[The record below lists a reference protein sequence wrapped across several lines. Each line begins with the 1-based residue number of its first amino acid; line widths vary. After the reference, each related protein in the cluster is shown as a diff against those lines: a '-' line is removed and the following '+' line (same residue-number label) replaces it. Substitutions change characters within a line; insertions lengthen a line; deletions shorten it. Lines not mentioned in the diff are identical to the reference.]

1 MDFSSLTHAPGW
13 QAHLGTDLVAA
24 ERWPSLEDIGSVAES
39 SLSELGDRPFLRE
52 LPGNWLSGRQFLERS
67 RAGAS
72 ALAASGVRPG
82 DRVVLVGGNTADLAA
97 CVVGVFLAGAVLV
110 AANPAYS
117 DRELAH
123 VVIDSRPA
131 AIVCDADLLG
141 RARAISAAAPAAL
154 PIEGP
159 GSDLPLPQVPIQVLS
174 ISEVLSHRRERTA
187 GTVALRG
194 SSPAMVAY
202 TSGTTGAPKGALL
215 SHGNLLASAR
225 SVAVAWRWCP
235 EDRLL
240 LSLPLFHMHGLGVG
254 LIGSLLMG
262 SSILLFSRFDPAAL
276 ATTAAGE
283 GATMFFGVPAMYR
296 RLVTEPAFTD
306 FARLR
311 LLVSGSAPLPQ
322 DLFDQICSVAGSAPL
337 ERYGMSETAMNVSN
351 PYEGP
356 RKAGTVGL
364 PLPGV
369 EIALD
374 ANGEIMVR
382 GENVFGGYLGNP
394 AATAERFED
403 GWFRTG
409 DLGSFDADGYLRIE
423 GRSSDLIISG
433 GFNVYPREVEEQLRT
448 HAAVADAAVV
458 GVPSQRWGEEV
469 VAFVVPAAGAEVDP
483 GTLSSHAAERLA
495 PYKVPKR
502 ILVVDTL
509 PRNAMGKVLA
519 YELRKLATED

>member
-1 MDFSSLTHAPGW
+1 MDFSSLTLAPGW
-13 QAHLGTDLVAA
+13 QAHLGADLTAA
-24 ERWPSLEDIGSVAES
+24 HRRPSLGDLGSVAET
-39 SLSELGDRPFLRE
+39 SLLELGDRRFLRE
-52 LPGNWLSGRQFLERS
+52 PSGNWLSGRQFLDRS

-72 ALAASGVRPG
+72 ALLAAGVRPG
-82 DRVVLVGGNTADLAA
+82 DRVVLVGQNSADFAA
-97 CVVGVFLAGAVLV
+97 VAVGVFLAGAVLV
-110 AANPAYS
+110 AANPAYT

-123 VVIDSRPA
+123 VVKDSRPA
-131 AIVCDADLLG
+131 AMVCDAELLE
-141 RARAISAAAPAAL
+141 RAEAIAAAASGAL

-159 GSDLPLPQVPIQVLS
+159 GSDLPLPQGAIQILS
-174 ISEVLSHRRERTA
+174 IRQAVAHEGEWTA
-187 GTVALRG
+187 GSLAAGR
-194 SSPAMVAY
+194 SWPAMVAY

-215 SHGNLLASAR
+215 THGNLLASAR
-225 SVAVAWRWCP
+225 SVAIAWRWDP

-262 SSILLFSRFDPAAL
+262 SSIVLFSRFDPAPL
-276 ATTAAGE
+276 AAAVAGE

-296 RLVTEPAFTD
+296 RLVSEPACAD

-311 LLVSGSAPLPQ
+311 LLVSGSAPLPP
-322 DLFDQICSVAGSAPL
+322 DLFDQIRSLVGAAPL

-369 EIALD
+369 EVALD
-374 ANGEIMVR
+374 SKGEILVR
-382 GENVFGGYLGNP
+382 GENVFSGYLGNP
-394 AATAERFED
+394 GATAERFDD

-409 DLGSFDADGYLRIE
+409 DLGSFDSDGYLRIE

-433 GFNVYPREVEEQLRT
+433 GFNVYPREVEEQLRS
-448 HAAVADAAVV
+448 HSAVADAAVV

-469 VAFVVPAAGAEVDP
+469 VAFVVPTAGAEVDADSLR
-483 GTLSSHAAERLA
+483 THAAERLA

-502 ILVVDTL
+502 IIPIDAL

-519 YELRKLATED
+519 FELRRQAGGA